1 MAQLHN
7 PPGRSIIKQSDSIYL
22 CFDAINMNL
31 QQLEYIVAVDTWRH
45 FSTAAEKC
53 FVTQP
58 TLSMMIQK
66 LELELDVKI
75 FDRTRQPVV
84 TTAVGQKVIE
94 QARIVLSEAGNLK
107 KIVAEQKGAV
117 SGELRL
123 GIIPTL
129 APYLL
134 PLFLTGFLKK
144 YPNLKLKISELTTQ
158 HIIEKLE
165 VQRLDAGILATP
177 LKIPSIKE
185 VPLFYEQFVVYASQE
200 EKLMKK
206 KYLLAD
212 DIDVNHLWLL
222 EEGHCLRSQVVN
234 LCELKR
240 QENLL
245 QNLDYEAGSIETLKK
260 MVDLNGGITIL
271 PELALRDLSK
281 AQEKNIRYF
290 KTPAPVREV
299 SIVTYRY
306 FVKYNLID
314 ALRKEI
320 LSKIPA
326 QMLDPDRKEIAMI

>member
-1 MAQLHN
+1 MT
-7 PPGRSIIKQSDSIYL
+7 
-22 CFDAINMNL
+22 L

-53 FVTQP
+53 HVTQP

-66 LELELDVKI
+66 LEAELDIKI

-84 TTAVGQKVIE
+84 TTAIGQKVIE
-94 QARIVLSEAGNLK
+94 QARITLNEAEVLK
-107 KIVAEQKGAV
+107 KIVVEQKGEIT
-117 SGELRL
+117 GELRI

-144 YPNLKLKISELTTQ
+144 YPNLKLKISELTTTQ
-158 HIIEKLE
+158 IIQELE
-165 VQRLDAGILATP
+165 SQRLDAGILATP
-177 LKIPSIKE
+177 LKVASIKE
-185 VPLFYEQFVVYASQE
+185 VPLFYEQFVVYASQN
-200 EKLMKK
+200 EKVMKK

-212 DIDVNHLWLL
+212 DIDVNRLWLL

-240 QENLL
+240 KETQH

-260 MVDLNGGITIL
+260 MVDMNNGITIL
-271 PELALRDLSK
+271 PELAMRDLSK
-281 AQEKNIRYF
+281 AQEKNIRHF
-290 KTPAPVREV
+290 KAPVPAREI

-306 FVKYNLID
+306 FVKYNLIE
-314 ALRKEI
+314 ALKKEI
-320 LSKIPA
+320 LSKIPVA
-326 QMLDPDRKEIAMI
+326 MLSEVRKEVTEI

>member
-1 MAQLHN
+1 
-7 PPGRSIIKQSDSIYL
+7 
-22 CFDAINMNL
+22 MNL

-84 TTAVGQKVIE
+84 TTAIGQKIIE

-107 KIVAEQKGAV
+107 KIVDEQKGAV
-117 SGELRL
+117 SGELRI

-134 PLFLTGFLKK
+134 PLFLTDFLKK
-144 YPNLKLKISELTTQ
+144 YPKLKLKISELTTQ
-158 HIIEKLE
+158 QIVEKLE
-165 VQRLDAGILATP
+165 VQKLDAGILATP
-177 LKIPSIKE
+177 LKISSIKE
-185 VPLFYEQFVVYASQE
+185 MPLFYEQFVVYASQNQE
-200 EKLMKK
+200 VMKK
-206 KYLLAD
+206 KYLLAE

-240 QENLL
+240 KETLM

-260 MVDLNGGITIL
+260 MVDINNGITIL
-271 PELALRDLSK
+271 PELALRDLTK
-281 AQEKNIRYF
+281 AQIKNLRYF
-290 KTPAPVREV
+290 KAPAPVREI

-306 FVKYNLID
+306 FVKYNLIE

-320 LSKIPA
+320 LAKIPK
-326 QMLDPDRKEIAMI
+326 QMLESSRKEIAMI

>member
-1 MAQLHN
+1 
-7 PPGRSIIKQSDSIYL
+7 
-22 CFDAINMNL
+22 MNL

-53 FVTQP
+53 HVTQP

-66 LELELDVKI
+66 LEQELDVKI

-84 TTAVGQKVIE
+84 TTNIGKKIVE
-94 QARIVLSEAGNLK
+94 QARVILLQAEGLK
-107 KIVAEQKGAV
+107 KIVVEQKGEIA
-117 SGELRL
+117 GELRV

-134 PLFLTGFLKK
+134 PLFLHNFLLK
-144 YPNLKLKISELTTQ
+144 YQNLKLKIAELTTTQ
-158 HIIEKLE
+158 IVQELE
-165 VQRLDAGILATP
+165 AQRLDAGILATP
-177 LKIPSIKE
+177 LHVPSLKE
-185 VPLFYEQFVVYASQE
+185 LPLFYEQFVVYASQQ
-200 EKLMKK
+200 EKVMKK

-212 DIDVNHLWLL
+212 DIDVNRLWLL

-240 QENLL
+240 KETQL

-260 MVDLNGGITIL
+260 MVDSNQGITIL
-271 PELALRDLSK
+271 PELALRDLTK
-281 AQEKNIRYF
+281 AQQKNLRYF
-290 KTPAPVREV
+290 KPPAPVREI

-306 FVKYNLID
+306 FVKYNLIE

-320 LSKIPA
+320 LACIPKN
-326 QMLDPDRKEIAMI
+326 MLSATRKEVTEI

>member
-1 MAQLHN
+1 
-7 PPGRSIIKQSDSIYL
+7 
-22 CFDAINMNL
+22 MNF
-31 QQLEYIVAVDTWRH
+31 QQLEYIVAVDTWHH
-45 FSTAAEKC
+45 FSTAAVKC
-53 FVTQP
+53 NISQP

-66 LELELDVKI
+66 LEQELAVKI
-75 FDRTRQPVV
+75 FDRAKQPVM
-84 TTAVGQKVIE
+84 TTAIGRTIVD
-94 QARIVLSEAGNLK
+94 QARTILSEAKNLK
-107 KIVAEQKGAV
+107 SIVADQKGNV
-117 SGELRL
+117 TGQLRI

-134 PLFLTGFLKK
+134 PLFLNSFLKK
-144 YPNLKLKISELTTQ
+144 YPNIKLKIVELTTQ
-158 HIIEKLE
+158 QIIEQLE
-165 VQRLDAGILATP
+165 VQLLDAGILATP
-177 LKIPSIKE
+177 LKIPSVKE
-185 VPLFYEQFVVYASQE
+185 WPMFYEQFVVYASQN

-240 QENLL
+240 QETLL

-260 MVDLNGGITIL
+260 MVDMNGGITIL

-281 AQEKNIRYF
+281 AQQKNIRFF
-290 KTPAPVREV
+290 KAPAPVREV

-320 LSKIPA
+320 LSSIPKD
-326 QMLDPDRKEIAMI
+326 MLEVDRKEIAMIGSQ

>member
-1 MAQLHN
+1 MT
-7 PPGRSIIKQSDSIYL
+7 
-22 CFDAINMNL
+22 L

-53 FVTQP
+53 HVTQP

-66 LELELDVKI
+66 LELELDIKI

-84 TTAVGQKVIE
+84 TTAIGEKVIE
-94 QARIVLSEAGNLK
+94 QARIVLSESGNLK
-107 KIVAEQKGAV
+107 KVVADQKGSV
-117 SGELRL
+117 SGELRI

-134 PLFLTGFLKK
+134 PLFLNNFLKK
-144 YPNLKLKISELTTQ
+144 YPDLKLKISELTTQ
-158 HIIEKLE
+158 QIIEKLE
-165 VQRLDAGILATP
+165 VQKLDAGILATP
-177 LKIPSIKE
+177 LRVPSIKE
-185 VPLFYEQFVVYASQE
+185 LPLFYEQFVVYASPNEQ
-200 EKLMKK
+200 LMKK

-240 QENLL
+240 KETLM

-260 MVDLNGGITIL
+260 MVDINNGITIL

-281 AQEKNIRYF
+281 AQTNNIRYF
-290 KTPAPVREV
+290 KPPAPVREI

-306 FVKYNLID
+306 FVKYNLIE

-320 LSKIPA
+320 LSKIPKLM
-326 QMLDPDRKEIAMI
+326 QDSGRKEITEI

>member
-1 MAQLHN
+1 MT
-7 PPGRSIIKQSDSIYL
+7 
-22 CFDAINMNL
+22 L

-66 LELELDVKI
+66 LEAELDVKI

-84 TTAVGQKVIE
+84 TTAIGQKVIE
-94 QARIVLSEAGNLK
+94 QARIVLSEAGNLT

-117 SGELRL
+117 SGELRI

-134 PLFLTGFLKK
+134 PLFLNEFLKK
-144 YPNLKLKISELTTQ
+144 YPDLKLKISELTTQ
-158 HIIEKLE
+158 DIIEKLE

-177 LKIPSIKE
+177 LKISSIKE
-185 VPLFYEQFVVYASQE
+185 HPLFYEEFVVYASQD

-240 QENLL
+240 KETLL

-260 MVDLNGGITIL
+260 MVDINSGITIL

-281 AQEKNIRYF
+281 AQEKNIRFF
-290 KTPAPVREV
+290 KAPAPVREV

-306 FVKYNLID
+306 FIKYNLIE
-314 ALRKEI
+314 ALRKAI
-320 LSKIPA
+320 LAKIPKH
-326 QMLDPDRKEIAMI
+326 MLLPDRKEIAMI